1 MVDKN
6 SIDRA
11 KSVISK
17 TPGRYLL
24 RLTALSNAVE
34 GEPVMAELETYSTKV
49 IFNSGDMLAEKNINK
64 GSQRE
69 DVEESLFIMLR
80 DVNLRAAREGVLRD
94 PLSGNVGSIDTAEF
108 MQVIE
113 DITNSKS
120 DVILGIYAAEDIY
133 TEGPVKIK
141 FKIK

>member
-1 MVDKN
+1 
-6 SIDRA
+6 
-11 KSVISK
+11 
-17 TPGRYLL
+17 
-24 RLTALSNAVE
+24 
-34 GEPVMAELETYSTKV
+34 
-49 IFNSGDMLAEKNINK
+49 
-64 GSQRE
+64 
-69 DVEESLFIMLR
+69 MLR
-80 DVNLRAAREGVLRD
+80 SRCLSHAQGRQPAGCQRGSSQN

>member
-1 MVDKN
+1 
-6 SIDRA
+6 
-11 KSVISK
+11 
-17 TPGRYLL
+17 
-24 RLTALSNAVE
+24 
-34 GEPVMAELETYSTKV
+34 
-49 IFNSGDMLAEKNINK
+49 MLAEKNINK

-141 FKIK
+141 FKVK